1 MTEPAMTEPA
11 GTGPAGT
18 DRPDWAVDGQG
29 WPGREASRF
38 LEAGGLRWHVQD
50 HAPASRA
57 RRGGGRRDRRP
68 VALLVHGT
76 GASGHSFRGLVP
88 LLAGRFRVLV
98 PDLPGH
104 GFSAPLAAGR
114 TTLPGVAEALEGLLA
129 GLDAAPVL
137 AVGHSAGAAILARM
151 VLDGRLA
158 PALLVALNGALLP
171 LEGLAGLVFSPLAR
185 FAAASPLVARLF
197 ARHAAR
203 DPAMVANLLRDTGSR
218 LDPESVELYRRL
230 ARRPGHVQ
238 GALAMMAGWDLA
250 ALARDLPGL
259 AVPLRLLVGRNDRTV
274 PPATARRVK
283 ALLPAAE
290 LVYLPGLGHLAHEER
305 PEVVAA
311 SILER
316 VRGEGLRAA

>member
-1 MTEPAMTEPA
+1 MAEPAP
-11 GTGPAGT
+11 T
-18 DRPDWAVDGQG
+18 DAPDWSVDGKD

-38 LEAGGLRWHVQD
+38 AKAGGLLWHVQD
-50 HAPASRA
+50 HGPASRA
-57 RRGGGRRDRRP
+57 RRRGERP

-76 GASGHSFRGLVP
+76 GAAGHSFRGLVP

-104 GFSAPLAAGR
+104 GFSAPLPAGR
-114 TTLPGVAEALEGLLA
+114 TSLPGMAEALAGLLA
-129 GLDAAPVL
+129 RLGVAPVL

-151 VLDGRLA
+151 ALDGQLA

-171 LEGLAGLVFSPLAR
+171 LAGLAGLVFSPLAR
-185 FAAASPLVARLF
+185 LAAASPLVARLF

-218 LDPESVELYRRL
+218 LDPEGVELYRRL

-250 ALARDLPGL
+250 PLARDLPGL
-259 AVPLRLLVGRNDRTV
+259 PVPLRLLVGRNDRTV

-305 PEVVAA
+305 PETVAA
-311 SILER
+311 AILER
-316 VRGEGLRAA
+316 AGRGGLRAA